1 MVMPHN
7 ERVGR
12 GLDAVRDG
20 IGPVCELAWKA
31 AYGADWAAA
40 VNSRDRNAYGGPEP
54 DDLVWLLKG
63 MQNTWQ
69 EVWKQRL
76 GQAERA
82 YTSELREARN
92 GWAHQKKFSTDD
104 TYRMLDTA
112 ERLLA
117 AFSAAEQVTIVQGL
131 KRDLQRQQFDE
142 QARAERR
149 KTAAKP
155 TEGEPLKGL
164 TPWREIMTPH
174 EDVAS
179 GRFEQAEF
187 AADLYQVATGN
198 ADDEYQDPVAF
209 FGRTYLTNGLR
220 ELLVGA
226 ARRLSGDGG
235 DPVIDLQTNF
245 GGGKTHSMIALYHL
259 ASGLK
264 AADLPGV
271 GELFAEEGVK
281 LPDTVARAVIV
292 GQWVSPAS
300 PSVKANGIETHT
312 LWGEIAYQLAGED
325 GYRLV
330 EAEDRS
336 GSNPGNKLIDLFRLA
351 GPSIVLIDEWV
362 AYARQLPS
370 RENEPALLGGHFD
383 TQFTFAQALT
393 EAAAAVPNVVVLVSI
408 PASDIEVGGD
418 KGQDALARLR
428 NVVRRKS
435 AQWKPAEDDE
445 SFEIVRRRLFEP
457 MPVEKARVRD
467 GVIKAF
473 IDSYREKAGDFP
485 SEVTE
490 AEYRRRMELSYPIHP
505 ELFDRLY
512 KDWSTLDRF
521 QRTRGV
527 LRLMATVISV
537 LWQRDDKNLLIMPGT
552 VPMDDH
558 RVSTELS
565 KYLEDG
571 WDPVIRADIDG
582 ANALPLRIDQAN
594 RNLGRYS
601 ATRRVAR
608 AVYLASAPRDE
619 ARRGIDIKLI
629 TLGVAQPGE
638 APGSFA
644 DALRRLSG
652 DATYL
657 YVDGSQYWYSL
668 RANITRLAADRA
680 NSNVTD
686 DDADDEIRKRLQVKG
701 NLGPFSALH
710 TFPDGPGDVTD
721 DDDGV
726 HLVLL
731 PTTAQH
737 VPNAE
742 ESPAITM
749 AESIL
754 AQRNAGPRLN
764 RNLLVFCAASEAR
777 LGELRTAGRQ
787 NLAWRS
793 ILDDHKSEKL
803 ELTKGDEA
811 QAKSKIAETDE
822 TVNQRIIETYAHVL
836 LPEQTP
842 GTREIRWHQTKP
854 TGQGSLAERIAKKLD
869 SEERLITAYGGTR
882 VRMDLDRIPLWSE
895 RQDISVADLWKAYSQ
910 FPYLPRLAS
919 FEVLAG
925 AISDGVSKLDWAS
938 ETFAYADG
946 HDGTRWVGLAS
957 AQHVSA
963 RPGGFV
969 VAPDAAVAQ
978 IKTDEAARQAVA
990 GESGAEPS
998 SGGVP
1003 AEYPGVTGT
1012 GPEAGGAGHA
1022 EPSSPAVTKT
1032 SFYGQFALDNVR
1044 AIRQLEDILHNVVEH
1059 LNAAPGADVTLTV
1072 EVNAT
1077 SEGYDDRVRRVVSE
1091 NATQLGAKGQEF
1103 E

>member
-20 IGPVCELAWKA
+20 IRPICALAWKA
-31 AYGADWAAA
+31 AYGEAWLEE
-40 VNSRDRNAYGGPEP
+40 VHGRDRGAAGKP
-54 DDLVWLLKG
+54 DPNDLIFLLKG

-69 EVWKQRL
+69 EVWRQRL

-82 YTSELREARN
+82 YTSELRDARN
-92 GWAHQKKFSTDD
+92 RWAHQGQFSTDD

-117 AFSAAEQVTIVQGL
+117 AFSAAEQIKAVQSL
-131 KRDLQRQQFDE
+131 KRDLQRQLFDE
-142 QARAERR
+142 QARSERR

-209 FGRTYLTNGLR
+209 FRRTYLTNGLR

-226 ARRLSGDGG
+226 ARRLSGQGG

-259 ASGLK
+259 ASGK
-264 AADLPGV
+264 NPADLPGV
-271 GELFAEEGVK
+271 GEVFAEAGVS
-281 LPDTVARAVIV
+281 LPPRISRAVIV
-292 GQWVSPAS
+292 GQWETAGSAT
-300 PSVKANGIETHT
+300 VKPDGIEVRT
-312 LWGEIAYQLAGED
+312 LWGEIAYQLAGAD
-325 GYRLV
+325 GYRIV
-330 EAEDRS
+330 EDADRT
-336 GSNPGNKLIDLFRLA
+336 GRNPGKQLIDLFRLA
-351 GPSIVLIDEWV
+351 GPSVVLIDEWV
-362 AYARQLPS
+362 RYAAQLPS
-370 RENEPALLGGHFD
+370 REHDAPSVAGDFD

-393 EAAAAVPNVVVLVSI
+393 EAAAAVPDVVVLVSI

-457 MPVEKARVRD
+457 IPTEKARIRD

-473 IDSYREKAGDFP
+473 IDSYKAKPGDFP

-537 LWQRDDKNLLIMPGT
+537 LWQRGDQNLLIMPGT
-552 VPMDDH
+552 IPMDDH

-571 WDPVIRADIDG
+571 WDPVIRADVDG
-582 ANALPLRIDQAN
+582 ANALPLRLDQAH

-608 AVYLASAPRDE
+608 AVYLASAPREE

-638 APGSFA
+638 APGTFG

-657 YVDGSQYWYSL
+657 YVDGNQYWYSL

-680 NSNVTD
+680 TSNITD
-686 DDADDEIRKRLQVKG
+686 DHADDDIKRRLQKTAG
-701 NLGPFSALH
+701 SQPFAAVH
-710 TFPDGPGDVTD
+710 VFPSGPGDVTD

-737 VPNAE
+737 LPNTDHSEAIKTAE
-742 ESPAITM
+742 Q
-749 AESIL
+749 IL
-754 AQRNAGPRLN
+754 TQRNAGPRLN
-764 RNLLVFCAASEAR
+764 RNLLIFCAASEAR
-777 LGELRTAGRQ
+777 LAELRTAARQ
-787 NLAWRS
+787 HLAWAS
-793 ILDDHKSEKL
+793 ILDDHRDERL
-803 ELTKGDEA
+803 ELTKSDLA
-811 QAKSKIAETDE
+811 QANSKLKETDE
-822 TVNQRIIETYAHVL
+822 TVAQRIAETYIHVL
-836 LPEQTP
+836 VPEQTP
-842 GTREIRWHQTKP
+842 GTREIRWHQTRP
-854 TGQGSLAERIAKKLD
+854 TGAGSLAERIARRLIG
-869 SEERLITAYGGTR
+869 EERLITSYGGTR

-895 RQDISVADLWKAYSQ
+895 RGDITVSSLWLAYCQ

-919 FEVLAG
+919 FDVLAS
-925 AISDGVSKLDWAS
+925 AISDGASKLTWES

-946 HDGTRWVGLAS
+946 HDGGRWVGLIV
-957 AQHVSA
+957 AQHVTV
-963 RPGGFV
+963 RPSGLV
-969 VAPDAAVAQ
+969 VRPDVAQ
-978 IKTDEAARQAVA
+978 DQLRAATPPGDGDGVRD
-990 GESGAEPS
+990 GGPSGRDA
-998 SGGVP
+998 
-1003 AEYPGVTGT
+1003 GT
-1012 GPEAGGAGHA
+1012 GPDRRDPPPP
-1022 EPSSPAVTKT
+1022 EPRQLPT
-1032 SFYGQFALDNVR
+1032 SFYGQFSLDSVR
-1044 AIRQLEDILHNVVEH
+1044 AIRQLEQILRNVVEH
-1059 LNAAPGADVTLTV
+1059 LDKTEGATTTLTL
-1072 EVNAT
+1072 EINTRSA
-1077 SEGYDDRVRRVVSE
+1077 GFDDTVRRVVGE
-1091 NATQLGAKGQEF
+1091 NSTHLGARGFEF

>member
-12 GLDAVRDG
+12 GLDALRDG
-20 IGPVCELAWKA
+20 IQPVCQAAWKA
-31 AYGADWAAA
+31 NYGESWLDE
-40 VNSRDRNAYGGPEP
+40 VQSRDRGAAGKP
-54 DDLVWLLKG
+54 DPNDLIFLLKG

-69 EVWKQRL
+69 EVWRERL

-92 GWAHQKKFSTDD
+92 TWAHQGQFSTDD
-104 TYRMLDTA
+104 AYRMLDTT
-112 ERLLA
+112 ERLLQ
-117 AFSAAEQVTIVQGL
+117 AFSAVEQLKLVQGL
-131 KRDLQRQQFDE
+131 KRDLQRQVIDE
-142 QARAERR
+142 QARTERR

-164 TPWREIMTPH
+164 SPWREIITPH
-174 EDVAS
+174 ADVAS

-187 AADLYQVATGN
+187 AADLYQVATNN
-198 ADDEYQDPVAF
+198 ADPEYQDPVAF

-220 ELLVGA
+220 ELLTGA
-226 ARRLSGDGG
+226 TRRLSGAGG

-259 ASGLK
+259 ASGTK
-264 AADLPGV
+264 PADLPGM
-271 GELFAEEGVK
+271 GELIAEQELV
-281 LPDTVARAVIV
+281 LPAKIARAVVV
-292 GQWVSPAS
+292 GQWLSATAPTPKSDGTQV
-300 PSVKANGIETHT
+300 HT
-312 LWGEIAYQLAGED
+312 IWGEIAWQLAGTE

-330 EAEDRS
+330 EAEDVA
-336 GSNPGNKLIDLFRLA
+336 GVNPANKLIDLFRLA
-351 GPSIVLIDEWV
+351 GPAVVLIDEWV
-362 AYARQLPS
+362 RYAAQLPS
-370 RENEPALLGGHFD
+370 REAEDRVAGGDFD

-418 KGQDALARLR
+418 RGQDALARLR

-457 MPVEKARVRD
+457 MSAENARVRD

-473 IDSYREKAGDFP
+473 CDYYREKRAEFP
-485 SEVTE
+485 SEAGE

-537 LWQRDDKNLLIMPGT
+537 LWQRGDQNLLIMPGT
-552 VPMDDH
+552 IPMDEA
-558 RVSTELS
+558 RVNSELT

-571 WDPVIRADIDG
+571 WDPIIRSDIDG
-582 ANALPLRIDQAN
+582 PNALPLRLDQEN

-608 AVYLASAPRDE
+608 AVYLASAPRE
-619 ARRGIDIKLI
+619 ETRRGIDLKLI

-638 APGSFA
+638 APGTFA

-657 YVDGSQYWYSL
+657 YVDGFQYWYSL

-680 NSNVTD
+680 VSNFTD
-686 DDADDEIRKRLQVKG
+686 DNADDDIKRRLQVVSAS
-701 NLGPFSALH
+701 GPFAAVH
-710 TFPDGPGDVTD
+710 AFPDGPGDVTD

-726 HLVLL
+726 HLVVLG
-731 PTTAQH
+731 TTAHH
-737 VPNAE
+737 VPNTD
-742 ESPAITM
+742 ESPAIAM
-749 AESIL
+749 ADQIL
-754 AQRNAGPRLN
+754 AQRNAGPRIN

-777 LGELRTAGRQ
+777 LAELRTATRQ
-787 NLAWRS
+787 YLAWKS
-793 ILDDHKSEKL
+793 ILDDQRIEKL

-811 QAKSKIAETDE
+811 QARSKAAETDD
-822 TVNQRIIETYAHVL
+822 TVTQRIVETYQHVL
-836 LPEQTP
+836 VPEQTP

-854 TGQGSLAERIAKKLD
+854 TGTGSLAERIAKKLD
-869 SEERLITAYGGTR
+869 GEERLITAYGGTR
-882 VRMDLDRIPLWSE
+882 VRMDLDRIPLWSD
-895 RQDISVADLWKAYSQ
+895 RRDISVDQLWKAYCQ

-919 FEVLAG
+919 FDVLAA
-925 AISDGVSKLDWAS
+925 AIDDGVSKINWQN

-946 HDGTRWVGLAS
+946 HDGSRWMGLS
-957 AQHVSA
+957 TAQLVSA
-963 RPGGFV
+963 RRSGYL
-969 VAPDAAVAQ
+969 VAPDVAAAQ
-978 IKTDEAARQAVA
+978 IASEAGPANLSDGTSPDLAGQTVGA
-990 GESGAEPS
+990 GEHSALDETTDATS
-998 SGGVP
+998 SRSTNNP
-1003 AEYPGVTGT
+1003 TT
-1012 GPEAGGAGHA
+1012 
-1022 EPSSPAVTKT
+1022 
-1032 SFYGQFALDNVR
+1032 FYGRFSLDSVR
-1044 AIRQLEDILHNVVEH
+1044 AIRQLEEILRNVVEH
-1059 LNAAPGADVTLTV
+1059 LSGAPEGAVELTLEINAKSTA
-1072 EVNAT
+1072 
-1077 SEGYDDRVRRVVSE
+1077 YDDRVRRVVGE
-1091 NATQLGAKGQEF
+1091 NAKQLEARSQEF

>member
-20 IGPVCELAWKA
+20 IGPICEVAWKA
-31 AYGADWAAA
+31 AYGDAWLAE
-40 VNSRDRNAYGGPEP
+40 VHSRDKGAVGMP
-54 DDLVWLLKG
+54 DPNDLVFLLKG

-69 EVWKQRL
+69 EVWRQRL

-82 YTSELREARN
+82 YTSELRDFRN
-92 GWAHQKKFSTDD
+92 TWAHQGQFSTDD
-104 TYRMLDTA
+104 SYRMLDTA
-112 ERLLA
+112 ERLLQ
-117 AFSAAEQVTIVQGL
+117 AFSAADQLKTVQAL
-131 KRDLQRQQFDE
+131 KRDLQRQLFDE
-142 QARAERR
+142 QARSERR

-164 TPWREIMTPH
+164 APWRDVITPH
-174 EDVAS
+174 ADVAS

-198 ADDEYQDPVAF
+198 ADSEYQDPVAF

-220 ELLVGA
+220 ELLTGA
-226 ARRLSGDGG
+226 ARRLSSDGG

-259 ASGLK
+259 ASGKK

-271 GELFAEEGVK
+271 GELFAEQSLS
-281 LPDTVARAVIV
+281 LPSSIKRAVIV

-300 PSVKANGIETHT
+300 PSVKPDGTKVHT
-312 LWGEIAYQLAGED
+312 LWGEIAYQLAGVE
-325 GYRLV
+325 GYRMV
-330 EAEDRS
+330 EAEDLS
-336 GSNPGNKLIDLFRLA
+336 GSNPGNKLIELFRLA

-362 AYARQLPS
+362 AYARQLPA
-370 RENEPALLGGHFD
+370 RENEPTLVGGHFD

-418 KGQDALARLR
+418 RGQDALARLR
-428 NVVRRKS
+428 NVVRRTS
-435 AQWKPAEDDE
+435 APWKPAEDDE

-457 MPVEKARVRD
+457 MAAENARVRD

-473 IDSYREKAGDFP
+473 CDYYREKPADFP
-485 SEVTE
+485 SEVRE

-527 LRLMATVISV
+527 LRLMATVIST
-537 LWQRDDKNLLIMPGT
+537 LWQRGDQNLLIMPGT
-552 VPMDDH
+552 IPMDEA
-558 RVSTELS
+558 RVASELT

-571 WDPVIRADIDG
+571 WDPVIRSDIDG
-582 ANALPLRIDQAN
+582 ANALPLRLDQEN

-608 AVYLASAPRDE
+608 AVYLASAPREE

-638 APGSFA
+638 APGTFA

-657 YVDGSQYWYSL
+657 YVDGAQYWYSL

-686 DDADDEIRKRLQVKG
+686 DNADDDIKRRLQAARAF
-701 NLGPFSALH
+701 GPFAAVH
-710 TFPDGPGDVTD
+710 AFPDGPGDVTD

-726 HLVLL
+726 HLVVL
-731 PTTAQH
+731 PTTSHH
-737 VPNAE
+737 VPNVDL
-742 ESPAITM
+742 SPAITM
-749 AESIL
+749 AEQIL

-764 RNLLVFCAASEAR
+764 RNLLVFCAPSEAR
-777 LGELRTAGRQ
+777 LQELRTATRQ
-787 NLAWRS
+787 HLAWKS
-793 ILDDHKSEKL
+793 ILKDHVDQRL

-811 QAKSKIAETDE
+811 QAKSKISETDE
-822 TVNQRIIETYAHVL
+822 TVTQRIAETYQHVL
-836 LPEQTP
+836 VPEQTP

-854 TGQGSLAERIAKKLD
+854 TGAGSLPERIARKLE

-882 VRMDLDRIPLWSE
+882 VRMDLDRIPLWSD
-895 RQDISVADLWKAYSQ
+895 RRDITVEGLWKAYCQ

-919 FEVLAG
+919 FDALAK
-925 AISDGVSKLDWAS
+925 AISDGVSKLAWQS
-938 ETFAYADG
+938 ETFAYAEG
-946 HDGTRWVGLAS
+946 HDGNRWVGLDV
-957 AQHVSA
+957 AQHISA
-963 RPGGFV
+963 RPSGLV
-969 VAPDAAVAQ
+969 VHPEVAQ
-978 IKTDEAARQAVA
+978 AQITADAQPIEAPAEA
-990 GESGAEPS
+990 GPTNSVPSTGGGTEGGGAAAGTRKAEPVAS
-998 SGGVP
+998 
-1003 AEYPGVTGT
+1003 AT
-1012 GPEAGGAGHA
+1012 A
-1022 EPSSPAVTKT
+1022 
-1032 SFYGQFALDNVR
+1032 FYGQFSLDSVR
-1044 AIRQLEDILHNVVEH
+1044 AIRQLEEILRNVVEH
-1059 LNAAPGADVTLTV
+1059 LNAAPGGAVKLTL
-1072 EVNAT
+1072 EINA
-1077 SEGYDDRVRRVVSE
+1077 SSAGFDDRVRRVVSE
-1091 NATQLGAKGQEF
+1091 NATQLGAKSQEF

>member
-1 MVMPHN
+1 VVMPHN

-20 IGPVCELAWKA
+20 IGPICAAAWKA
-31 AYGADWAAA
+31 AYGTGWIDE
-40 VNSRDRNAYGGPEP
+40 VHSRDRGAVGKP
-54 DDLVWLLKG
+54 DPSDLMFLLKG

-69 EVWKQRL
+69 EVWRQRL
-76 GQAERA
+76 GQGERA
-82 YTSELREARN
+82 YTSELREFRN
-92 GWAHQKKFSTDD
+92 RWAHQGQFSTDD

-112 ERLLA
+112 ERLLQ
-117 AFSAAEQVTIVQGL
+117 AFSAAEQVKLVQGL
-131 KRDLQRQQFDE
+131 KRDLQRQTFDE
-142 QARAERR
+142 QARTERR

-155 TEGEPLKGL
+155 TEGEPLHGL
-164 TPWREIMTPH
+164 TPWRDIMTPH
-174 EDVAS
+174 QDVAT

-187 AADLYQVATGN
+187 AADLYQVATEN
-198 ADDEYQDPVAF
+198 ADEEYQDPVAF
-209 FGRTYLTNGLR
+209 FRRTYLTNGLR
-220 ELLVGA
+220 ELLIGA
-226 ARRLSGDGG
+226 ARRLSGEGG

-259 ASGLK
+259 ASGRK
-264 AADLPGV
+264 PADLPGI
-271 GELFAEEGVK
+271 GELFAEEGLS
-281 LPDTVARAVIV
+281 LPGSIARAVIV

-300 PSVKANGIETHT
+300 PSVKPGGVAVNT
-312 LWGEIAYQLAGED
+312 LWGEIAYQLAGVD

-330 EAEDRS
+330 ETEDRS
-336 GSNPGNKLIDLFRLA
+336 GSNPGKKLIDLFRMA
-351 GPSIVLIDEWV
+351 GPSVVLIDEWV

-370 RENEPALLGGHFD
+370 RENEPTLVGGHFD

-393 EAAAAVPNVVVLVSI
+393 EAAAAVPDTVVLVSI

-457 MPVEKARVRD
+457 MSPDKARVRD
-467 GVIKAF
+467 GVIRAF
-473 IDSYREKAGDFP
+473 GEFYRQKSADFP

-537 LWQRDDKNLLIMPGT
+537 LWQRGDQNLLIMPGT
-552 VPMDDH
+552 IPMDDS
-558 RVSTELS
+558 RVNSELT

-571 WDPVIRADIDG
+571 WDPVIRSDIDG
-582 ANALPLRIDQAN
+582 PNALPLRLDQAN

-608 AVYLASAPRDE
+608 AVYLASAPREE

-638 APGSFA
+638 APGTFA

-657 YVDGSQYWYSL
+657 YVDGNQYWYSL
-668 RANITRLAADRA
+668 RANVTRLAADRA

-686 DDADDEIRKRLQVKG
+686 DDADDEIKGRLQRPG
-701 NLGPFSALH
+701 IAGPFAAIH
-710 TFPDGPGDVTD
+710 AFPDGPGDITD

-726 HLVLL
+726 HLVVL
-731 PTTAQH
+731 PTTAHH
-737 VPNAE
+737 VPNADQ
-742 ESPAITM
+742 SPAIAM
-749 AESIL
+749 AEQIL

-764 RNLLVFCAASEAR
+764 RNLLVFCAPSEAR
-777 LGELRTAGRQ
+777 LAELRTAARQ
-787 NLAWRS
+787 HLAWKS
-793 ILDDHKSEKL
+793 ILDDHQHEKL
-803 ELTKGDEA
+803 ELSKGDLA
-811 QAKSKIAETDE
+811 QANSKLRETDE
-822 TVNQRIIETYAHVL
+822 TVTQRIAETYVHVL

-854 TGQGSLAERIAKKLD
+854 TGAGSLAERTAKKLEG
-869 SEERLITAYGGTR
+869 EERLITSYGGTR
-882 VRMDLDRIPLWSE
+882 VRMDLDRIPLWSGDG
-895 RQDISVADLWKAYSQ
+895 DITVDALWKAYCQ

-919 FEVLAG
+919 VSVLSG
-925 AISDGVSKLDWAS
+925 AISDGAS
-938 ETFAYADG
+938 NLTWQTETFAYADG
-946 HDGTRWVGLAS
+946 HDGSRYVGLVT

-963 RPGGFV
+963 RPGGIV
-969 VAPDAAVAQ
+969 VRPDVAVAQ
-978 IKTDEAARQAVA
+978 ITAETTSVDDTSGTEAAEGSA
-990 GESGAEPS
+990 GEPGTTSETDRRGESKATS
-998 SGGVP
+998 TVP
-1003 AEYPGVTGT
+1003 APTR
-1012 GPEAGGAGHA
+1012 
-1022 EPSSPAVTKT
+1022 
-1032 SFYGQFALDNVR
+1032 FYGQFMLDSVR
-1044 AIRQLEDILHNVVEH
+1044 AIRQLEEILRNVVEH
-1059 LNAAPGADVTLTV
+1059 LSRADDAAVTLTL
-1072 EVNAT
+1072 EVNAR
-1077 SEGYDDRVRRVVSE
+1077 SAGFDDRTRRVVGE
-1091 NATQLGAKGQEF
+1091 NSTQLGAKGQEF

>member
-1 MVMPHN
+1 VVMPHN

-12 GLDAVRDG
+12 ALDAVRDG
-20 IGPVCELAWKA
+20 IGPVCAAAWKA
-31 AYGADWAAA
+31 AYGDGWVQA
-40 VNSRDRNAYGGPEP
+40 VHGRDKGAVGMP
-54 DDLVWLLKG
+54 DPNDLIFLLKG

-69 EVWKQRL
+69 EVWRQRL
-76 GQAERA
+76 GQGERA
-82 YTSELREARN
+82 YTSELREFRN
-92 GWAHQKKFSTDD
+92 RWAHQGQFTADD

-112 ERLLA
+112 ERLLQS
-117 AFSAAEQVTIVQGL
+117 FSAAEYVKVVQGL
-131 KRDLQRQQFDE
+131 KRDLQRQTFDE

-155 TEGEPLKGL
+155 TDGEPLAGL

-174 EDVAS
+174 QDVAS

-209 FGRTYLTNGLR
+209 FRRTYLTNGLR

-226 ARRLSGDGG
+226 ARRLSGAGG

-245 GGGKTHSMIALYHL
+245 GGGKTHSMIALFHL
-259 ASGLK
+259 ASGV
-264 AADLPGV
+264 APAELPGI
-271 GELFAEEGVK
+271 GELLAEEGVS
-281 LPDTVARAVIV
+281 LPSSIARAVVV

-300 PSVKANGIETHT
+300 PSLKPEGVEVHT
-312 LWGEIAYQLAGED
+312 LWGEIAYQLAGVD

-336 GSNPGNKLIDLFRLA
+336 GANPGSKLIELFRMA

-370 RENEPALLGGHFD
+370 RENEPALVGGHFD

-393 EAAAAVPNVVVLVSI
+393 EAAAAVPDAVVLVSI

-457 MPVEKARVRD
+457 MSPDKARVRD
-467 GVIKAF
+467 GVIRAF
-473 IDSYREKAGDFP
+473 CDFYRDKPKEFP

-490 AEYRRRMELSYPIHP
+490 HEYRRRMELSYPIHP

-537 LWQRDDKNLLIMPGT
+537 LWQRGDQNLLIMPGT
-552 VPMDDH
+552 IPMDDS
-558 RVSTELS
+558 RVNSELT

-571 WDPVIRADIDG
+571 WDPVIRADVDG
-582 ANALPLRIDQAN
+582 SNALPLRLDQDN

-608 AVYLASAPRDE
+608 AVYLASAPREE
-619 ARRGIDIKLI
+619 ARRGIDIKTI

-638 APGSFA
+638 APGTFA

-657 YVDGSQYWYSL
+657 YVDGNQYWYSL

-686 DDADDEIRKRLQVKG
+686 DHADDEIRRRLQRAG
-701 NLGPFSALH
+701 APGPFAAVH
-710 TFPDGPGDVTD
+710 AFPDGPGDVTD

-726 HLVLL
+726 HLVVL

-742 ESPAITM
+742 QSPAITS
-749 AESIL
+749 AEQIL

-777 LGELRTAGRQ
+777 LAELRTAARQ
-787 NLAWRS
+787 HLAWKS
-793 ILDDHKSEKL
+793 VLEDHQHERL
-803 ELTKGDEA
+803 ELTKGDLA
-811 QAKSKIAETDE
+811 QANSKLRETDD
-822 TVNQRIIETYAHVL
+822 TVTQRIGETYVHVL
-836 LPEQTP
+836 VPEQTA

-854 TGQGSLAERIAKKLD
+854 TGTGSLPERVARKLEG
-869 SEERLITAYGGTR
+869 EERLITSYGGTR
-882 VRMDLDRIPLWSE
+882 VRMDLDRVPLWSE
-895 RQDISVADLWKAYSQ
+895 QGDITVEALWKAYCQ

-919 FEVLAG
+919 FNVLAG
-925 AISDGVSKLDWAS
+925 AISDGTSKMVWQT
-938 ETFAYADG
+938 ETFTYAEG
-946 HDGTRWVGLAS
+946 HDGTRYVGLLP
-957 AQHVSA
+957 AQQVNA
-963 RPGGFV
+963 RPSGIVIRPDTALVQINAEAEATAAESSAGSDAD
-969 VAPDAAVAQ
+969 VATGEPTAAGAVRMTPADAPSVTLPTRYYAQ
-978 IKTDEAARQAVA
+978 
-990 GESGAEPS
+990 
-998 SGGVP
+998 
-1003 AEYPGVTGT
+1003 
-1012 GPEAGGAGHA
+1012 
-1022 EPSSPAVTKT
+1022 
-1032 SFYGQFALDNVR
+1032 FNLDPVR
-1044 AIRQLEDILHNVVEH
+1044 AVRQLDEILRNVIEH
-1059 LNAAPGADVTLTV
+1059 LQKADGADLTLSF
-1072 EVNAT
+1072 EINAT
-1077 SEGYDDRVRRVVSE
+1077 AAGFDDRTRRVVNE
-1091 NATQLGAKGQEF
+1091 NATQLGAKSSEF